1 VPFENDNPSASND
14 IIIYKGWK
22 NKSINRMNTQVPPL
36 HVELKKSGL
45 GWSTEPAYP
54 PIQTSHNLQEPA
66 AAGVLSHPAERGVD
80 ISSSHQAAVTKV
92 THRQINI
99 QE

>member
-1 VPFENDNPSASND
+1 MLN
-14 IIIYKGWK
+14 W
-22 NKSINRMNTQVPPL
+22 
-36 HVELKKSGL
+36 KKSGQ

-54 PIQTSHNLQEPA
+54 LIQTSHNMQEPA

-99 QE
+99 QEWHIFSAWTDQTSR

>member
-1 VPFENDNPSASND
+1 
-14 IIIYKGWK
+14 
-22 NKSINRMNTQVPPL
+22 M
-36 HVELKKSGL
+36 
-45 GWSTEPAYP
+45 
-54 PIQTSHNLQEPA
+54 QEPA
-66 AAGVLSHPAERGVD
+66 AAGVLSHPAEQGVD